1 MRHIDVVRDAAK
13 ALLPFQPTLRRLKR
27 RIRPY
32 RDDPGNSRFAL
43 QQGLQQ
49 IRLLREAGIALHGDI
64 LEFGTGWLPIIPIL
78 YQLAGARRLFLTD
91 VERLMDSH
99 TIALAAAVVRDNAAI
114 VAAGLGLTD
123 AELHDG
129 LRRPLAATYLVPWR
143 PEETASGSMDI
154 IMSRTVLEHVPLRS
168 LERLVSEW
176 GRILRPAGAMCHT
189 IDNSDHWQHRDRT
202 LSRVNFLRYE
212 DGDLFWRL
220 ACAHPQNYQNR
231 LRHSDYLDLFGRA
244 RWTALRAEGDVDA
257 QALDD
262 IMKIPLAAPFRG
274 RSAQDLA
281 TLTSRLV
288 LRRAT
293 AQEHIGGAHASH
305 GTVS

>member
-43 QQGLQQ
+43 RQGLQQ
-49 IRLLREAGIALHGDI
+49 IRLLREAGIAIQGDI

-99 TIALAAAVVRDNAAI
+99 TIALAACVVRDHAAI
-114 VAAGLGLTD
+114 VAAGLGLTE
-123 AELHDG
+123 AELHDA

-143 PEETASGSMDI
+143 PEDTASHSVDI

-168 LERLVSEW
+168 LEHLVAEW
-176 GRILRPAGAMCHT
+176 DRILRPTGAMCHT

-202 LSRVNFLRYE
+202 LSRVNFLRYDE
-212 DGDLFWRL
+212 GNLFWRL
-220 ACAHPQNYQNR
+220 ACANPQNYQNR
-231 LRHSDYLDLFGRA
+231 LRHSDYLDLFGRGG
-244 RWTALRAEGDVDA
+244 WTAVRAEGDVDA

-262 IMKIPLAAPFRG
+262 VRKMPLAAPFRS
-274 RSAQDLA
+274 RPVEDLA

-288 LRRAT
+288 LRRA
-293 AQEHIGGAHASH
+293 AGQEHRG
-305 GTVS
+305 